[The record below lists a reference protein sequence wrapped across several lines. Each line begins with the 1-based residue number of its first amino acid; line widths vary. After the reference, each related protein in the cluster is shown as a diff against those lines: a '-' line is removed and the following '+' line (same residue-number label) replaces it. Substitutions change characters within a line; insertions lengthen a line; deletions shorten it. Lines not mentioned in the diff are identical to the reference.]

1 MIVSGAPSIV
11 AGSSVLFTLDRTEL
25 LALIGE
31 DYYKEE
37 GFWSSISFVYK
48 HEDSSQYQSLWFDF
62 TADTTNNSGN
72 IKFSTQAKLGV
83 WKLINIVIYDKDR
96 GRLTIE
102 RDEVPGVETYSLT
115 TTSV

>member
-1 MIVSGAPSIV
+1 MIVSGASSIV
-11 AGSSVLFTLDRTEL
+11 AGSSVLFTLDRAEL

-37 GFWSSISFVYK
+37 EFWSSISFVYK
-48 HEDSSQYQSLWFDF
+48 HQDSSQYQALWFDF
-62 TADTTNNSGN
+62 TADTANNSGN

-83 WKLINIVIYDKDR
+83 WDLVNIVIYDRDR

-102 RDEVPGVETYSLT
+102 RSGVPNVETYSLT